1 MRLVAYIE
9 VINDKML
16 YMIKVKIVVTFMEG
30 EGVEMVMG
38 QNEGFLVLVKFH
50 FFI

>member
-16 YMIKVKIVVTFMEG
+16 YMIKIRIVVTFMGG

>member
-1 MRLVAYIE
+1 LRLVAYIE

-16 YMIKVKIVVTFMEG
+16 YMIKIRRVVTFMGG

-38 QNEGFLVLVKFH
+38 RMRGFWCW
-50 FFI
+50 